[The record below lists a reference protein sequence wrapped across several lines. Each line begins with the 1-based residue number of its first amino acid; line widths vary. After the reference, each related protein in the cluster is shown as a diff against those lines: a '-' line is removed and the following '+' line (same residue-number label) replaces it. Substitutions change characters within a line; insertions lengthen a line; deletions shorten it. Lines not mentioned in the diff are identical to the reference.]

1 MTLNLSAFKKLTKEF
16 SEAAKHVKN
25 ADVVLEVNRRNYWSQ
40 SNPTAGVPEEDYT
53 LNLSRLHFKNV
64 DAMYRYC
71 KYKSIPIDQLKCDTA
86 ATFVGA
92 LDRIGF
98 SQRTLR
104 QISDDDA
111 REFKSLKLLP
121 NNIPAENRPF
131 LVKYEPVETTAGNY
145 TYRFLLGSQNSY
157 SNTVTVVGRNDE
169 PLYDYLDKGFFLMP
183 LTIAKGTT
191 KTNRVIVSDTYD
203 VHTAHIFM
211 MCSFCP
217 SLADMLRQGHFISSY
232 DAEMLRLKM
241 LKKMPEA
248 RKKEYLKVAG
258 AVDTDYHNNT
268 TLIVVGKLIAG
279 DVEKTTINNVT
290 FTKNSAT
297 YENVSIEA
305 EGLLDLV
312 YSAASFN
319 FNSEF
324 DIYTIV
330 DLYGKHI
337 RSTLKQDKEPVETKA
352 EGGLILDEHVAELEN
367 PIDEEDED
375 NTKKKKIATFKVN
388 GIEITPSISTTGQR
402 YLNDVRINKEEIDQ
416 AIYRASCHKDAAN
429 YKLFLKS
436 VSRMS
441 IKYHD
446 IIANGLKV
454 KIHDSMTRDEMYSA
468 EPGPAAPAL
477 KFHVDPNDK
486 YIKISVADDRG
497 VRVSLGR
504 LIGKVRNINKKTN
517 GKLYYEKN
525 TYRGKYRNH
534 EWSRE
539 MLITALVES
548 CTFKTKVSETVVDEE
563 GNEQIKT
570 SERTD
575 VLITRDDIIALMGV
589 ANERK
594 KAALERS
601 KEFLNTA
608 VKITGAE
615 QITFMDKPAYKVKG
629 SLREYAVV
637 IETAKV
643 YDYETKQYRC
653 IVNSQH
659 YAGTG
664 YDDIAARLLA
674 LKNDSMMQNEIGTL
688 AGAAQPAAENVHND
702 YAPLREVAV
711 NLEEAAY
718 DKAIEKALAS

>member
-1 MTLNLSAFKKLTKEF
+1 
-16 SEAAKHVKN
+16 
-25 ADVVLEVNRRNYWSQ
+25 
-40 SNPTAGVPEEDYT
+40 
-53 LNLSRLHFKNV
+53 
-64 DAMYRYC
+64 
-71 KYKSIPIDQLKCDTA
+71 
-86 ATFVGA
+86 
-92 LDRIGF
+92 
-98 SQRTLR
+98 
-104 QISDDDA
+104 
-111 REFKSLKLLP
+111 
-121 NNIPAENRPF
+121 
-131 LVKYEPVETTAGNY
+131 
-145 TYRFLLGSQNSY
+145 
-157 SNTVTVVGRNDE
+157 
-169 PLYDYLDKGFFLMP
+169 
-183 LTIAKGTT
+183 
-191 KTNRVIVSDTYD
+191 
-203 VHTAHIFM
+203 
-211 MCSFCP
+211 MC
-217 SLADMLRQGHFISSY
+217 
-232 DAEMLRLKM
+232 
-241 LKKMPEA
+241 
-248 RKKEYLKVAG
+248 
-258 AVDTDYHNNT
+258 
-268 TLIVVGKLIAG
+268 
-279 DVEKTTINNVT
+279 
-290 FTKNSAT
+290 
-297 YENVSIEA
+297 IEA
-305 EGLLDLV
+305 EGLLDIV
-312 YSAASFN
+312 YCSTSFN

-337 RSTLKQDKEPVETKA
+337 RSTLVNDDVPQEAKA

-367 PIDEEDED
+367 PVVDEEDED
-375 NTKKKKIATFKVN
+375 NTKKKKLATFKVN
-388 GIEITPSISTTGQR
+388 GIEITPSISATGQR

-416 AIYRASCHKDAAN
+416 AIYRASCHKDAKN

-454 KIHDSMTRDEMYSA
+454 KIHEEMSRDEFASS

-477 KFHVDPNDK
+477 KFHVDPEDK
-486 YIKISVADDRG
+486 YIKISVTDDRG

-504 LIGKVRNINKKTN
+504 LIAKIRNINKKTN
-517 GKLYYEKN
+517 NKLYYEKHN
-525 TYRGKYRNH
+525 YRGKYRNH
-534 EWSRE
+534 EWARE

-548 CTFKTKVSETVVDEE
+548 CTFKTKVSETVVDAE
-563 GNEQIKT
+563 GNEQVKT

-575 VLITRDDIIALMGV
+575 VLITRDDIIALIGV
-589 ANERK
+589 VNERK

-601 KEFLNTA
+601 KQFLATA

-615 QITFMDKPAYKVKG
+615 KISFMDKEAYKVKG

-688 AGAAQPAAENVHND
+688 AGAANPAAEHVHND
-702 YAPLREVAV
+702 YAPLREVGDI
-711 NLEEAAY
+711 EANAY

>member
-1 MTLNLSAFKKLTKEF
+1 MNFNLPTFKKITKEF
-16 SEAAKHVKN
+16 AEAAKHVKS
-25 ADVVLEVNRRNYWSQ
+25 ADVLLEVNRRYNGWAT
-40 SNPTAGVPEEDYT
+40 PAAAAEEEYT
-53 LNLSRLHFKNV
+53 LALMDLRFKNI

-71 KYKSIPIDQLKCDTA
+71 KHKSIPLDGLNCETSA
-86 ATFVGA
+86 SFV
-92 LDRIGF
+92 LSIC
-98 SQRTLR
+98 SQTVPERNLY
-104 QISDDDA
+104 QISSEDA
-111 REFKSLKLLP
+111 KEFKSLKLLP
-121 NNIPAENRPF
+121 DNTPLEHRPV
-131 LVKYEPVETTAGNY
+131 LIKRTPSETTVGNY
-145 TYRFLLGSQNSY
+145 TYRFLTGSKNSWN
-157 SNTVTVVGRNDE
+157 SNIDIIGRNDE
-169 PLYDYLDKGFFLMP
+169 PLYDYLDKGFYVKSLV
-183 LTIAKGTT
+183 IIKGTT
-191 KTNRVIVSDTYD
+191 KTNRVIVSDVYD
-203 VHTAHIFM
+203 VNTAHVFA
-211 MCSFCP
+211 MCSIHP
-217 SLADMLRQGHFISSY
+217 ILADMLRQGHFISSY

-241 LKKMPEA
+241 LKKMPEG
-248 RKKEYLKVAG
+248 KKKDYLKVA
-258 AVDTDYHNNT
+258 AAIDTDYRNNT

-279 DVEKTTINNVT
+279 EVDKTTINNIT

-312 YSAASFN
+312 YCSTAFN

-337 RSTLKQDKEPVETKA
+337 RSTLVNDDVPQEAKA

-367 PIDEEDED
+367 LIDEEDED
-375 NTKKKKIATFKVN
+375 NTKKKKLATFKVN
-388 GIEITPSISTTGQR
+388 GIEITPSISSTGQR

-416 AIYRASCHKDAAN
+416 AIYRASCHKDAKN

-454 KIHDSMTRDEMYSA
+454 KIHEEMSRDEFTSS

-477 KFHVDPNDK
+477 KFHVDPEDK
-486 YIKISVADDRG
+486 YIKISVTDDRG

-504 LIGKVRNINKKTN
+504 LIAKIRNINKKTN
-517 GKLYYEKN
+517 NKLYYEKHN
-525 TYRGKYRNH
+525 YRGKYRNH
-534 EWSRE
+534 EWARE

-548 CTFKTKVSETVVDEE
+548 CTFKTKVSETVVDAE
-563 GNEQIKT
+563 GNEQVKT

-575 VLITRDDIIALMGV
+575 VLITRDDIIALIGV
-589 ANERK
+589 VNERK

-601 KEFLNTA
+601 KQFLATA

-615 QITFMDKPAYKVKG
+615 KISFMDKAAYKVKG

-674 LKNDSMMQNEIGTL
+674 LKNDSMMQHEIGTL
-688 AGAAQPAAENVHND
+688 AGAANPAAEHVHND
-702 YAPLREVAV
+702 YAPLREVGDF
-711 NLEEAAY
+711 EANAY